1 MKNYRDWKGITET
14 AREEGL
20 ERGLEE
26 GMERGRE
33 AGKLEVARRLIEKG
47 MTAEEAA
54 ELAGVGVEK
63 LSAS

>member
-1 MKNYRDWKGITET
+1 MCKVVKRG
-14 AREEGL
+14 REE
-20 ERGLEE
+20 
-26 GMERGRE
+26 GRE